1 MLDMIKERSA
11 AGARFPEMNLQSML
25 SAHARQ
31 NSREGPG
38 GPGTGVPGGKMGASD
53 SSLSPHSPAE
63 HDRDEDLREA
73 EMEEE
78 RGGGVREREH
88 GHADS
93 SGRDERHL
101 SEEVRAQVFADLRRF
116 SSRAVAAAAG
126 IGGGATLTPAAP
138 VNSEP
143 ATSTTTSPPLPPHV
157 SAIPQPPE
165 RARSLEDSLPP
176 RKRKVSQEHHNL
188 AVMSASEGFNGGVH
202 DHNSRDSSSSSRDS
216 KASPVKMATPHAN
229 TVGDRDTDPS
239 VPPSAPNADNDN
251 KKGLEE
257 DASSRALECRN

>member
-78 RGGGVREREH
+78 RGGGVRGEREH

-188 AVMSASEGFNGGVH
+188 AAMSASEGFNGGVH
-202 DHNSRDSSSSSRDS
+202 DHNSRDSSGSSRDS
-216 KASPVKMATPHAN
+216 KASPVKMAPHAN
-229 TVGDRDTDPS
+229 TVGDTDPS
-239 VPPSAPNADNDN
+239 VPPSAPNADNDS

>member
-38 GPGTGVPGGKMGASD
+38 GPGTGVPGGGKMGASD

-78 RGGGVREREH
+78 RGVREREH

-138 VNSEP
+138 PVNSEP
-143 ATSTTTSPPLPPHV
+143 ATSTTTSPPLPPQV
-157 SAIPQPPE
+157 SSAIPQPPE

-188 AVMSASEGFNGGVH
+188 AALSASEGFNGGIH
-202 DHNSRDSSSSSRDS
+202 DHNSRDSSGSSRDS
-216 KASPVKMATPHAN
+216 KASPVKMAPHAN
-229 TVGDRDTDPS
+229 TVGGDTDPS

-257 DASSRALECRN
+257 DAASSRALECRN